1 MFCGCVFVMF
11 TFLLNLATL
20 SVAGSHTLMDSQSLL
35 TQDTNDLGQTSPVFP
50 VQVGGKGEG

>member
-20 SVAGSHTLMDSQSLL
+20 SMAGSHTLMDSQSLL
-35 TQDTNDLGQTSPVFP
+35 TQDTNDLEQISPVFP